1 MGRCGST
8 QADRY
13 GREIKD
19 DPRCDD
25 VPCVAI
31 SAIDV
36 VDALVDFAQLQLGI
50 LSIFDPTPLSDAL
63 SAGLYAAVGDYESA
77 AIVVAASSAGA
88 GAGAL
93 TAKLYKFT
101 KGGIKTTLKRNDW
114 PDKVAEDASKK
125 VMDMAKKKGRVSR
138 GAVKTQREVVEAVAE
153 ASAKA
158 QARLGKNAAKLKF
171 ADRSA
176 ISDSQGRLFVAMKMP
191 DGKTKIFYRS
201 TGTGTPDLVKEG
213 DWVVTNGM
221 VAQPS
226 SRGLHYVYVKAPGK
240 ANKPGSLEEEVDA
253 GLKELYGTGDMKAT
267 HAFSSGKAGS
277 ITRQDVEDVAKFNR
291 WVYKRMGK
299 IPDQI
304 ARTDTPFLGV
314 TQSVDD
320 AWRGIENLQKLFP
333 PKP

>member
-1 MGRCGST
+1 
-8 QADRY
+8 
-13 GREIKD
+13 
-19 DPRCDD
+19 
-25 VPCVAI
+25 
-31 SAIDV
+31 
-36 VDALVDFAQLQLGI
+36 
-50 LSIFDPTPLSDAL
+50 
-63 SAGLYAAVGDYESA
+63 
-77 AIVVAASSAGA
+77 
-88 GAGAL
+88 
-93 TAKLYKFT
+93 
-101 KGGIKTTLKRNDW
+101 
-114 PDKVAEDASKK
+114 
-125 VMDMAKKKGRVSR
+125 
-138 GAVKTQREVVEAVAE
+138 
-153 ASAKA
+153 
-158 QARLGKNAAKLKF
+158 
-171 ADRSA
+171 
-176 ISDSQGRLFVAMKMP
+176 
-191 DGKTKIFYRS
+191 
-201 TGTGTPDLVKEG
+201 
-213 DWVVTNGM
+213 M